1 MVFRIV
7 IIFFLKL
14 NLAFSN
20 IIYDKNEITITD
32 LEINNYIRLYESN
45 YGKNLSKNKAIKNIV
60 LIKKTI
66 NTLIKENPEYI
77 LNLDQK
83 MKLEFG
89 EKIFK
94 NEILINFLRFQ
105 NIRNEF
111 ISDYFKNKF
120 TIEDLQLVLSNLKEL
135 KFPLSMNKC
144 LTIETVQNLN
154 GNEQFISNFYKNLK
168 ENQKSFKV
176 KLNNIIYDVC
186 IDNELFK
193 NLESIIINYIENKTI
208 DEFNKFIYKKIN

>member
-20 IIYDKNEITITD
+20 IIYDKNGITITD
-32 LEINNYIRLYESN
+32 LEINNYIRLYENN

-154 GNEQFISNFYKNLK
+154 GNEQFISNFYKNIK

-176 KLNNIIYDVC
+176 KLNNII
-186 IDNELFK
+186 
-193 NLESIIINYIENKTI
+193 
-208 DEFNKFIYKKIN
+208 

>member
-32 LEINNYIRLYESN
+32 LEINNYIRLYENN

-135 KFPLSMNKC
+135 KFPLSINKC

-176 KLNNIIYDVC
+176 NLNNIIYDVC

>member
-32 LEINNYIRLYESN
+32 LEINNYIRLYENN

-135 KFPLSMNKC
+135 KFPLSINKC

-176 KLNNIIYDVC
+176 NLNNIIYDVC

-193 NLESIIINYIENKTI
+193 NLESTIINYIENKTE